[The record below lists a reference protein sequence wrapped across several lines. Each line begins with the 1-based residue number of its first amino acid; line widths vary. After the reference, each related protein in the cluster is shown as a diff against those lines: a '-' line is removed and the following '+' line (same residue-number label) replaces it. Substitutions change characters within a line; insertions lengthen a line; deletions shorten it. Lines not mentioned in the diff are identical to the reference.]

1 MTRERSSRP
10 GVVAPDTD
18 ALPHWL
24 YFLGTAYVVNTK
36 PTFLTGKIM
45 PLDGR
50 GGSAEL
56 WDTGF

>member
-10 GVVAPDTD
+10 GVVAPDADT
-18 ALPHWL
+18 LPHWL
-24 YFLGTAYVVNTK
+24 YFLGTAYVMYTK
-36 PTFLTGKIM
+36 PTFLADKTM

-56 WDTGF
+56 